1 MQASSQTMQKYEK
14 GRIDN
19 IGMSELTKNVWNKKT
34 SSLTE
39 DTGQKTVIH
48 EWTYFLSLEGLVEHQ
63 VGEKVFPFQ
72 VYCPT

>member
-14 GRIDN
+14 GRIDH

-39 DTGQKTVIH
+39 DTGQKTMWSMNEPISCH
-48 EWTYFLSLEGLVEHQ
+48 LKAW
-63 VGEKVFPFQ
+63 
-72 VYCPT
+72 